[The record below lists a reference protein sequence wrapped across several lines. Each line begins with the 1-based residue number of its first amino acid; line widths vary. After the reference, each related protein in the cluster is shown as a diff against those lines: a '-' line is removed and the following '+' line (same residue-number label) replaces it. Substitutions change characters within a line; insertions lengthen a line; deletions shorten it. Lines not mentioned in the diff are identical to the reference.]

1 MSVGVSG
8 TYSGSSRIDWDGIRD
23 RVDLAAVATALLGS
37 AEKQSGRRLY
47 WRYPFHD
54 DHSPSFQVDTAMH
67 RWRCWPCGLGGD
79 APALVMKLDGVGFP
93 EAVRTVA
100 ELAGV
105 VVLSGPPIRSG
116 PAPPSVRVAAGTPG
130 KAAARSPERP
140 SGLERPE
147 AERLT
152 AQASERLWTPEGTK
166 ALAYLRDRGMTDATI
181 KGARLGWYD
190 KIRLPLRD
198 QEGTWLLT
206 NFVAIPWFDPSGR
219 LERIN
224 TRRLGLFNGSK
235 YIQAFSD
242 SPIVYPSM
250 SAIRCGAPLVIAEG
264 EFDAILLAQEL
275 AGLASVITTGSK
287 SNLPKVSLRVAMLG
301 CSRLYAAHD
310 DDGSGDDAAARW
322 PGRAVRVRPPAGKDW
337 TEALQAGVDLRRW
350 WIAEHFPFEF
360 DREERAAIVEYD
372 GGLSR
377 EEAERRVGLWI
388 GERGIAF

>member
-47 WRYPFHD
+47 WRCPFHD

-79 APALVMKLDGVGFP
+79 APALVMKLDGV
-93 EAVRTVA
+93 
-100 ELAGV
+100 
-105 VVLSGPPIRSG
+105 
-116 PAPPSVRVAAGTPG
+116 AGTPG